1 MDPVKEAFAR
11 IKEDMSILK
20 EEILSIRRELSELK
34 ESKIQTTQTQNP
46 TQTPLNADIP
56 TDKQTDIMPSEAL
69 SGHNLDSSI
78 GNEGVPTNRQTNQ
91 QTVQQTQVPI
101 VSNQSMDLA
110 NSLDEF
116 HKAKLALD
124 SLDTMK
130 KALRIKFKRLTPQE
144 MLIFS
149 TLYSLEEMHM
159 DDISYKMIANN
170 LNLSESSIRDYINKL
185 SKKGIPIIKTRLNN
199 KQIALSISED
209 LKKVANLSTIMT
221 LRDL

>member
-1 MDPVKEAFAR
+1 MDAVKEAFAR

-20 EEILSIRRELSELK
+20 EEILSIRRELSEMK
-34 ESKIQTTQTQNP
+34 EPQIQTIQTQNP
-46 TQTPLNADIP
+46 TQIVPP
-56 TDKQTDIMPSEAL
+56 TDNPTDIQTQEQPSEAL
-69 SGHNLDSSI
+69 KPSNLNTSI
-78 GNEGVPTNRQTNQ
+78 GNGGVPTNRQTNQ
-91 QTVQQTQVPI
+91 QTIQQTDIPLANTSNPI
-101 VSNQSMDLA
+101 LA

-116 HKAKLALD
+116 HKAKEVLE

-130 KALRIKFKRLTPQE
+130 KALRLKFKRLTPQE

-159 DDISYKMIANN
+159 EEISYKLIANN

-185 SKKGIPIIKTRLNN
+185 TKKGIPIIKRRLNN
-199 KQIALSISED
+199 KQIVLSISED